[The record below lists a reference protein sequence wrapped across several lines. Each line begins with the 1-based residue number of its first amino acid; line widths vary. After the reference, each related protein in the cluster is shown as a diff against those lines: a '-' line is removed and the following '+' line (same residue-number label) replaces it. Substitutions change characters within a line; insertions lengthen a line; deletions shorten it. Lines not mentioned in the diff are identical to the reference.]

1 MEQMKLYTHD
11 EMMDSVIGKKGTP
24 RRDKLDADLKT
35 FLMGEAIKKAR
46 EERHLTQEQLGN
58 LIGVKKSQIHCPR
71 KASPKSSCCL
81 SSSHPCTPYRCVGH
95 DLSPKMT
102 RSTCIHHKPY
112 SNVLYVSSLP
122 YLLSFQGLCNCISM
136 QDASSSKSSIRLGN
150 LFSIIT
156 ESRQS
161 LA

>member
-58 LIGVKKSQIHCPR
+58 LIGSEKI
-71 KASPKSSCCL
+71 
-81 SSSHPCTPYRCVGH
+81 
-95 DLSPKMT
+95 
-102 RSTCIHHKPY
+102 
-112 SNVLYVSSLP
+112 SSLTDGKGGK
-122 YLLSFQGLCNCISM
+122 SFILYNG
-136 QDASSSKSSIRLGN
+136 
-150 LFSIIT
+150 
-156 ESRQS
+156 
-161 LA
+161 